1 MKTPTLLLIL
11 FSVALALA
19 QPAKKSVAVYM
30 SGKEPAAVKGA
41 HKVLGTELA
50 KALTKSGE
58 YTAVDRTEEGRKV
71 IAGEQIIQRSG
82 AIDPKQIK
90 KLGKQFGVDILCIAE
105 ITEVMKSHYLEARLV
120 DVETAEVLAVA
131 SQMGNM
137 SDGLDIVRTAQ
148 AVVQELMTGEEQS
161 SVPSGGGSVQE
172 KTAPSPV
179 SGNVLTDTRDGKKYK
194 TVKIGSQTWMA
205 ENLNYAANGSKCYDN
220 NSGNCAKYGHLY
232 DWNTARSACPSGWH
246 LPSYDEWDMLSNAV
260 GGEKIAGKKLKAK
273 SGWKDNGNGTDD
285 YGFSALPGGDGDSD
299 GSFSRVGYYGCW
311 WSASKGHSDRASRL
325 NMNWSGD
332 HAYWLNSL
340 KSDLF
345 SVRCVQD

>member
-1 MKTPTLLLIL
+1 MKKAIIVLLSLCL
-11 FSVALALA
+11 TALA
-19 QPAKKSVAVYM
+19 QPPKKSVAVYM

-148 AVVQELMTGEEQS
+148 AVVQELVNGE
-161 SVPSGGGSVQE
+161 
-172 KTAPSPV
+172 
-179 SGNVLTDTRDGKKYK
+179 
-194 TVKIGSQTWMA
+194 A
-205 ENLNYAANGSKCYDN
+205 E
-220 NSGNCAKYGHLY
+220 
-232 DWNTARSACPSGWH
+232 
-246 LPSYDEWDMLSNAV
+246 
-260 GGEKIAGKKLKAK
+260 
-273 SGWKDNGNGTDD
+273 
-285 YGFSALPGGDGDSD
+285 
-299 GSFSRVGYYGCW
+299 
-311 WSASKGHSDRASRL
+311 
-325 NMNWSGD
+325 
-332 HAYWLNSL
+332 
-340 KSDLF
+340 
-345 SVRCVQD
+345 